1 MSQKRKDAKYLHENP
16 HVEATAEERA
26 AAAMEYYYDKR
37 YGWDKPTICYKA
49 GISISTFHKALRHE
63 NDPNEPAVTGRGK
76 GRLFSDAAFVK
87 LQDLVTY
94 HSLRLDAPE
103 STEPFVAFIKQVL
116 REEKENDLLDWDFGS
131 SWLRILKQR
140 LLVLE
145 KAD

>member
-49 GISISTFHKALRHE
+49 GISISTFHKALRHK

-76 GRLFSDAAFVK
+76 GRLLSETAFVK

-131 SWLRILKQR
+131 SWLRKLK
-140 LLVLE
+140 
-145 KAD
+145 